1 MSAVT
6 TINPQVRQV
15 EAPTALRELP
25 GWLLWRYETHPGEA
39 KPRKVP
45 HYVGGG
51 RRYGKQGSPEDR
63 AKLTTFGVAREAAAR
78 QGYDGVGLAMLPDW
92 GVTGLDFDYCVNA
105 SGDIPSEVLAIV
117 GRTYCEYSPSH
128 NGVRAFVVGNL
139 GDHKSLKDATNDWGL
154 EVFSSKGFL
163 TFTGNALPICEMLDL
178 VDHIAP
184 ADDGVKALCAV
195 RFGATRTSDTGALDF
210 METFEPPM
218 GLREEDIREL
228 LSDLDAST
236 GRDDWIK
243 IGMAIHHETGGDGF
257 DIWDEWSS
265 DGHQYPGTEA
275 LQSQWDSF
283 DRRDT
288 TGRQITL
295 RTVKKMSNDARAKLG
310 LQPRSFDLI
319 SRAVEEARANAP
331 EINPDRYATPDDWT
345 GKFRVYTGGEFA
357 ARPAPKWIIKNVL
370 PEADLGVI
378 FGQSGSGKSFVIL
391 DMVLSICRGIE
402 WRGMKVRQGRV
413 LYVAAE
419 GGGGVSQR
427 LKAYEQHHGLKMSA
441 LPLGVINGAPNL
453 LLEEDVTELVKSII
467 VAGSGDIIVLDTLA
481 QMAPGNE
488 NSSEDMGLALR
499 HCRTIRDAT
508 GSMVI
513 LVHHSGK
520 DQSKGARGW
529 SGLRGASDV
538 ELEVTYEK
546 GDPVRVLRTSKQKD
560 GRDDLSWAFRLHEVL
575 VGIDDDGDEL
585 SSMVVAEAEMP
596 KAAPEDTG
604 KGKRKL
610 GTWEEVV
617 MDAIA
622 TLDPNVGEISI
633 EDLVTLAVEGVPPPE
648 EGQRDYRKQN
658 VRRAVVSLSRNP
670 DPLLAVAHGQVEFLS
685 PM

>member
-1 MSAVT
+1 
-6 TINPQVRQV
+6 
-15 EAPTALRELP
+15 
-25 GWLLWRYETHPGEA
+25 
-39 KPRKVP
+39 
-45 HYVGGG
+45 
-51 RRYGKQGSPEDR
+51 
-63 AKLTTFGVAREAAAR
+63 
-78 QGYDGVGLAMLPDW
+78 
-92 GVTGLDFDYCVNA
+92 
-105 SGDIPSEVLAIV
+105 
-117 GRTYCEYSPSH
+117 
-128 NGVRAFVVGNL
+128 
-139 GDHKSLKDATNDWGL
+139 
-154 EVFSSKGFL
+154 
-163 TFTGNALPICEMLDL
+163 
-178 VDHIAP
+178 
-184 ADDGVKALCAV
+184 
-195 RFGATRTSDTGALDF
+195 
-210 METFEPPM
+210 
-218 GLREEDIREL
+218 
-228 LSDLDAST
+228 
-236 GRDDWIK
+236 
-243 IGMAIHHETGGDGF
+243 
-257 DIWDEWSS
+257 
-265 DGHQYPGTEA
+265 
-275 LQSQWDSF
+275 
-283 DRRDT
+283 
-288 TGRQITL
+288 
-295 RTVKKMSNDARAKLG
+295 
-310 LQPRSFDLI
+310 
-319 SRAVEEARANAP
+319 
-331 EINPDRYATPDDWT
+331 
-345 GKFRVYTGGEFA
+345 
-357 ARPAPKWIIKNVL
+357 
-370 PEADLGVI
+370 
-378 FGQSGSGKSFVIL
+378 
-391 DMVLSICRGIE
+391 
-402 WRGMKVRQGRV
+402 
-413 LYVAAE
+413 
-419 GGGGVSQR
+419 
-427 LKAYEQHHGLKMSA
+427 
-441 LPLGVINGAPNL
+441 
-453 LLEEDVTELVKSII
+453 LEEDVTELVKSII

-622 TLDPNVGEISI
+622 TLDPNIGEISI

-685 PM
+685 SM